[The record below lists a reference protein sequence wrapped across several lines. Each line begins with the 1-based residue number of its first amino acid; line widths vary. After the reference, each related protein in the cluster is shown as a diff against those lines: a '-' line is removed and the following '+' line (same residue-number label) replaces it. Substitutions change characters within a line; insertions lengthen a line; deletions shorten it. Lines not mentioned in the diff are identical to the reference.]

1 MDETRFETDIYKT
14 ADGKFVIGHNDNYKR
29 LSGEEI
35 FLEKETLERLRQVV
49 FFDKDG
55 TKNRVDLRPATLE
68 NYLSI
73 VKKYEKHAVLELKS
87 NFTDEE
93 IARIIEIIREYD
105 YLDNLTFISFNY
117 DNLLRVRK
125 ILPNQSAQYLFWK
138 ITDAEIERLVR
149 DKIDV
154 DVWVVEL
161 TKEQIEACHRAGLK
175 VNCWTVDDPKK
186 AEELEKQAEKERKA
200 KAAGRTT
207 SSRSHS
213 TSGRKKQ
220 SAIEKSINKTI
231 SQTANTIGRELGK
244 QLVRGLLGTLK
255 K

>member
-1 MDETRFETDIYKT
+1 MDTIKFEKKNTRVVAHRGLSGIEVENTNSAFVAAGNRSHWGIETDIYKT
-14 ADGKFVIGHNDNYKR
+14 ADGKFVIGHDDNYKR

-35 FLEKETLERLRQVV
+35 FLEKETLERLREVV

-87 NFTDEE
+87 NFTNEE

-186 AEELEKQAEKERKA
+186 AEELASW
-200 KAAGRTT
+200 GIDIIT
-207 SSRSHS
+207 SN
-213 TSGRKKQ
+213 
-220 SAIEKSINKTI
+220 ILE
-231 SQTANTIGRELGK
+231 
-244 QLVRGLLGTLK
+244 
-255 K
+255 